1 MLKKRSKDF
10 FISADGDIVI
20 DDIKGDIQIADSKE
34 LEIFKQ
40 NMMRRLMTT
49 KGDFKFAPEVGADL
63 SSFSGLNNTAET
75 GAIIKSNI
83 ITALTYDNLF
93 SSSMI
98 DIKVFPMSENAVA
111 ILLTAQVSAVETDKF
126 SIAFSY
132 DLRDNKII
140 PRRL

>member
-1 MLKKRSKDF
+1 MLKKSSKDF

-20 DDIKGDIQIADSKE
+20 DDIKGDLQVADSKE

-40 NMMRRLMTT
+40 NMIRRLMTSR
-49 KGDFKFAPEVGADL
+49 GDFKFAPEAGADL

-83 ITALTYDNLF
+83 VSALTYDSLF
-93 SSSMI
+93 SSSQI
-98 DIKVFPMSENAVA
+98 DVKVFPMNENTVG
-111 ILLTAQVSAVETDKF
+111 IIVTGQVSAVEADRF